1 MKPPAPS
8 PAARDPGT
16 EPPGELGVAAG
27 CRVWGLRGWAPRRAV
42 TRGIPPPPGPAA
54 PRPCS
59 GVPACPSGWPC
70 ARGDPAGRSHPE
82 SLAACLA
89 SRASPDRK
97 FGQVQDK
104 ARWLEMLRKPTA
116 ILFFFFFFFGSS
128 HRFGCLRALWFTD
141 HSPAHSAEKRAHGS
155 RTQEL
160 MQPHG
165 GDVVAREQRAK
176 RAEHGH
182 VQAALARAQLLPLC
196 LGFPFSCWALSFW
209 CSVEFCLFQP
219 KPSLG
224 SHPQGPSVRPRA
236 GSCAGA
242 QGGWNE
248 AGQGTQWLPSSLHIP
263 TALPPPPRSLGHA
276 APRARGRFACGFRY
290 ECFQTYFLAGISGF
304 LQFLVAVF
312 L

>member
-1 MKPPAPS
+1 MAARCCGQLPPFGLDLCRSSYLFGEKKKKFWAEHQVLTMKPPAPS

-116 ILFFFFFFFGSS
+116 ILFFFFS
-128 HRFGCLRALWFTD
+128 
-141 HSPAHSAEKRAHGS
+141 
-155 RTQEL
+155 
-160 MQPHG
+160 
-165 GDVVAREQRAK
+165 
-176 RAEHGH
+176 
-182 VQAALARAQLLPLC
+182 
-196 LGFPFSCWALSFW
+196 
-209 CSVEFCLFQP
+209 
-219 KPSLG
+219 
-224 SHPQGPSVRPRA
+224 
-236 GSCAGA
+236 
-242 QGGWNE
+242 
-248 AGQGTQWLPSSLHIP
+248 
-263 TALPPPPRSLGHA
+263 
-276 APRARGRFACGFRY
+276 
-290 ECFQTYFLAGISGF
+290 FLAHHIDS
-304 LQFLVAVF
+304 VA
-312 L
+312 LEPCGSLTIPQHTAQRNERTGAGRRS